1 MGIKYGR
8 GWGGFRGDLYSQEST
23 FPLVINFIM
32 NIKFCIYCEKAV
44 TWWGVIEKTP
54 TEESLG
60 RIVCYIL
67 YCVCVCMNCD
77 YYYLTSLIADILN
90 INIVNC
96 VWK

>member
-23 FPLVINFIM
+23 FPLVINFLM

-67 YCVCVCMNCD
+67 YCVCVYELWLLLSDVAYCGN
-77 YYYLTSLIADILN
+77 SEH
-90 INIVNC
+90 
-96 VWK
+96 